1 MVEEIYREF
10 KVKRAEVLKQSE
22 SKELTPEKEK
32 EILKETI
39 SEQTQ
44 KSQPI
49 TPIQQQA
56 ITHLGQKIKDEP
68 KERQIQLLVNMAFE
82 KGVVEAIEVA
92 KSLDS
97 PYLIDEL
104 HDILVDEL
112 YNKLVTEKKIEKL

>member
-10 KVKRAEVLKQSE
+10 KVKRAEALQESE

-44 KSQPI
+44 KAQPI

-56 ITHLGQKIKDEP
+56 IAHLGQKIKDEP
-68 KERQIQLLVNMAFE
+68 KERQIQLLINMAFE

-97 PYLIDEL
+97 LYLIDEL